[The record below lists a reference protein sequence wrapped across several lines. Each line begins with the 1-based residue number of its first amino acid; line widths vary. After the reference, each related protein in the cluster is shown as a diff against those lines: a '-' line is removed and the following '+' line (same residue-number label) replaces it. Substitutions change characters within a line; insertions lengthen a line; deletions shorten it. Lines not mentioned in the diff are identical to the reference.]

1 MRSATVMNDSFRV
14 SSGNFVQFDWNGNMR
29 IYQMDFTNGA
39 VYRNAPYE
47 IQYPDVAKSNLKKFS
62 HTALSLANGKPSVS
76 SLSISD
82 ASASSFTA
90 VFPAGTDD
98 EFVHHYVLTVSRGS
112 AKVGEARILSDFY
125 LYPGT
130 ASMKKTYSE
139 TVTASDLGL
148 SSFETGSYTVSLRA
162 YDSWDAES
170 DAVTATMTLG
180 SNSAWVTDASGSR
193 PVSGGDGTAAHDF
206 LSYSGGILSWSANT
220 TGKPRSAAITL
231 PDGSVFSITQ
241 IGPDDFKGNW
251 TFTAKVFAGAGA
263 YKPKDAAPWTVSI
276 GKPLKG
282 ESLKYANDSKTYANN
297 IGIAGLYGNAV
308 LDGCVDIDY
317 DAQTVRVGL
326 FLDCRDDSGQLI
338 SSGASDSNGKY
349 AVFSPELV
357 SQTATTWSSPWFFNE
372 TDLGTPDYTWMW
384 LTVSSDFSKLSYAN
398 RTSASRV
405 LDSVSQY
412 SGSARYIGGVCV
424 ILCATNSFNHASV
437 GAAQAGG
444 YANVFQMNSSTG
456 ALQLVRQ

>member
-1 MRSATVMNDSFRV
+1 MRSATVMNDSFQV

-90 VFPAGTDD
+90 VFPAGTD
-98 EFVHHYVLTVSRGS
+98 YVLTVSRGS

-130 ASMKKTYSE
+130 ASMKKKYSE

-263 YKPKDAAPWTVSI
+263 CKPKDAAPWTVSI

-282 ESLKYANDSKTYANN
+282 ESLKYAT
-297 IGIAGLYGNAV
+297 IEG
-308 LDGCVDIDY
+308 
-317 DAQTVRVGL
+317 
-326 FLDCRDDSGQLI
+326 
-338 SSGASDSNGKY
+338 
-349 AVFSPELV
+349 
-357 SQTATTWSSPWFFNE
+357 
-372 TDLGTPDYTWMW
+372 
-384 LTVSSDFSKLSYAN
+384 
-398 RTSASRV
+398 
-405 LDSVSQY
+405 
-412 SGSARYIGGVCV
+412 
-424 ILCATNSFNHASV
+424 
-437 GAAQAGG
+437 
-444 YANVFQMNSSTG
+444 
-456 ALQLVRQ
+456 